1 MDANTIIEAYL
12 TILREAG
19 HDSLVAMYAA
29 CLRAGSGETS
39 YARFLLSE
47 SNMSARAG
55 RSLGQPSVLWRKADT
70 VEMDPEAT
78 REQRGEAL
86 GRAKAHH
93 LDVSI
98 IAREIVESTI
108 KTAFAVCPSI
118 TCCPAL
124 YHQ

>member
-1 MDANTIIEAYL
+1 MIRFFTHLILVLRSLGQEVPDVDANTIIEAYL

-55 RSLGQPSVLWRKADT
+55 RSLGQPSVLWR
-70 VEMDPEAT
+70 
-78 REQRGEAL
+78 
-86 GRAKAHH
+86 
-93 LDVSI
+93 
-98 IAREIVESTI
+98 
-108 KTAFAVCPSI
+108 
-118 TCCPAL
+118 
-124 YHQ
+124 